1 MLQPWLFVGFVGHR
15 KLTHPDLIA
24 AGIEAA
30 LDRIAASSAAPLAAV
45 SSVASGADTLFVEA
59 ALARGLP
66 WTLLLPF
73 PVAEFR
79 VDFTPEEWARAER
92 LLTRAVR
99 THVEP
104 RAENRDDLFLECAI
118 RTIEESDVIVAV
130 WDGEPA
136 RGKGGTGDGVA
147 HARALQKPL
156 LWVHAA
162 TGELM
167 AAENLDRLATDAI
180 ARKPAPEAPPPT
192 LDAATLDATLAHY
205 DRLATRHQPRAA
217 NLTLSLIVLYQ
228 SATLV
233 AIAGLIWTETTWL
246 LQASPWIK
254 LGILLLALGLP
265 VLLRRSHAGWMRH
278 RLLAELC
285 RSARAI
291 RNLRDPE
298 EVFAAI
304 RLPVETG
311 LQRSLALLR
320 HVVPP
325 APADLPAARADYL
338 ANRIDHQLAYFARLE
353 KTTSLQRRRLRRLAT
368 ACTLGAIALGV
379 GLSAFLRPDDA
390 AHAPLKFIAL
400 TLPLL
405 ASALFASLAALDLER
420 RAARSRELSALL
432 AEARLRASVAA
443 TWSGLRRVV
452 IDVERALLLEVW
464 EWFSLQRFATR
475 R

>member
-15 KLTHPDLIA
+15 KLARPELIS
-24 AGIEAA
+24 AGIHAA
-30 LDRIAASSAAPLAAV
+30 LDRIAASSPGPLAAV

-73 PVAEFR
+73 PIAEFR
-79 VDFTPEEWARAER
+79 VDFTPEEWARAEC
-92 LLTRAVR
+92 LLPRAVR

-104 RAENRDDLFLECAI
+104 RADNRDDLFLECAV
-118 RTIEESDVIVAV
+118 RTIEESDVVVAV
-130 WDGEPA
+130 WDGQAA

-147 HARALQKPL
+147 HARALKKPL
-156 LWVHAA
+156 LWVHAVS
-162 TGELM
+162 GELM
-167 AAENLDRLATDAI
+167 AAENLERLAVDDT
-180 ARKPAPEAPPPT
+180 RKPEPDAPPST
-192 LDAATLDATLAHY
+192 LNTDTLDATLAHY

-233 AIAGLIWTETTWL
+233 AIAGLIWTDTAWL
-246 LQASPWIK
+246 LRSTPWLK
-254 LGILLLALGLP
+254 LGILVLALWLP
-265 VLLRRSHAGWMRH
+265 VLLRRSHGGWMRH

-291 RNLRDPE
+291 WSLRDPE

-320 HVVPP
+320 HVAPP
-325 APADLPAARADYL
+325 APADLAAAKADYL
-338 ANRIDHQLAYFARLE
+338 SHRIDHQLAYFERLE
-353 KTTSLQRRRLRRLAT
+353 KTASLHRRRLRRFAT
-368 ACTLGAIALGV
+368 VCTLGAIALGV
-379 GLSAFLRPDDA
+379 SLSALLRPGDA
-390 AHAPLKFIAL
+390 AYAPLKFLAL

-420 RAARSRELSALL
+420 RAARSREMSALL
-432 AEARLRASVAA
+432 AQARLRASVAA

-452 IDVERALLLEVW
+452 IEVERSLLLEIW
-464 EWFSLQRFATR
+464 EWFSLQRFAAR